1 MADGLEEPGW
11 PNLRSGAPPAGQ
23 TFMNAFLAVSETN
36 RKRRQLEEQLTK
48 MQMQMGFQEQKHELD
63 MAKFERDSYF
73 KQANLNRAYDMMA
86 QRAYLQQKGFEF
98 KDQLDEIKTA
108 RKDATY
114 ENAAK
119 LGDEL
124 AAVSQQYPVGSQ
136 AFQNEMNTVL
146 TKHASTLAT
155 PEGQRVF
162 KTFQSEHTA
171 AANEGHKYAAELRQ
185 NFDATLEMVGK
196 GTIGREDF
204 LQPESAWRT
213 NDKGER
219 FLARIQVTG
228 VDGKPSWQVVDRQGE
243 QEALKSGQKV
253 RYDTLPSQAYGQLR
267 KMHDRMLEIGGND
280 PSEKPA
286 ITGSP
291 KAERARQA
299 LNDPDATPQEK
310 AAAMKIL
317 GVQQ

>member
-1 MADGLEEPGW
+1 MASDLEEPGW
-11 PNLRSGAPPAGQ
+11 PVLKSGSPPPGQ
-23 TFMNAFLAVSETN
+23 TFANAFYAATEVN
-36 RKRRQLEEQLTK
+36 RKKQMLENQLIK
-48 MQMQMGFQEQKHELD
+48 MQQSMALQEQKHDLD
-63 MAKFERDSYF
+63 LSKFEWQQKYQS
-73 KQANLNRAYDMMA
+73 ANLQRMYDNMQ
-86 QRAYLQQKGFEF
+86 QREYLQQKGFEF
-98 KDQLDEIKTA
+98 RDHENEIKTA
-108 RKDATY
+108 HKDATY
-114 ENAAK
+114 ANASQ

-124 AAVSQQYPVGSQ
+124 AAVSQKYPIGSQ
-136 AFQNEMNTVL
+136 GFTNEMNYVL

-155 PEGQRVF
+155 PEGQRIY

-185 NFDATLEMVGK
+185 NFDATLGMVGR

-204 LQPESAWRT
+204 MQPESAWRT

-219 FLARIQVTG
+219 FLSRIQVTG
-228 VDGKPSWQVVDRQGE
+228 PDGKPTWQVVDRTGE
-243 QEALKSGQKV
+243 LEALKSGTKV
-253 RYDTLPSQAYGQLR
+253 RYDTIPSQTYSQLR
-267 KMHDRMLEIGGND
+267 KMHDRMLEIGGSD
-280 PSEKPA
+280 VSEKPS
-286 ITGSP
+286 ITTSP